1 MLTLQ
6 EICEATGGK
15 LLGSPQQDSIDSFHF
30 DTRMITPGSMFIA
43 LTGGARDGHLFLEKA
58 KEQGAIAAL
67 ISNPD
72 YAKLSSSDI
81 AYVLVPDTQ
90 QGFAQIAQYYRK
102 KLTIPMIAVTGSNGK
117 TTTKDM
123 ISHVLSY
130 KKKVFKTYKN
140 YNNHL
145 GVPLSLLQIKPDDE
159 MAVLE
164 MGMNHAGEIDYLA
177 NIVKPDVSVIINVT
191 DAHIE
196 HLGSRENIAK
206 AKAEL
211 LPHTSPA
218 GFAILNGD
226 NPYVREVS
234 SMYPGKTYFYRLHDE
249 ADIYATDIRTNDRGT
264 SFSVHYQGQS
274 IDCSIPMFGV
284 HNVSNALPAIF
295 IALQYGYSL
304 KDIKNALVTLSISPM
319 RFELVRDVGNCIII
333 NDAYNASP
341 TSMKSSIE
349 TFGGI
354 LPQYK
359 KVLILGDMFELGDK
373 SEAYHKEIGRFIDAQ
388 EQEFEFLATVGTA
401 SKNISDE
408 AGIPSRHFTDKKEA
422 ALFLTNYANPEHA
435 LLFKA
440 SRGMKLEELIQE
452 IKEAIV
458 KP

>member
-6 EICEATGGK
+6 DICEATGGR
-15 LLGSPQQDSIDSFHF
+15 LIGSPQQEIIHSFHF
-30 DTRMITPGSMFIA
+30 DTRMIGPGSMFIA
-43 LTGGARDGHLFLEKA
+43 LTGGARDGHLFIDQA

-67 ISNPD
+67 ISNPN
-72 YAKLSSSDI
+72 YAEESSSI

-90 QGFAQIAQYYRK
+90 QGFAQIAQYYRQ

-130 KKKVFKTYKN
+130 KKKVYKTYKN

-177 NIVKPDVSVIINVT
+177 NMVKPDVSVIVNVT

-211 LPHTSPA
+211 LPHTSPS

-226 NPYVREVS
+226 NPYVRGVS
-234 SMYPGKTYFYRLHDE
+234 HLNPGATYFYQLNNN
-249 ADIYATDIRTNDRGT
+249 ADIYATDIRNDDQGTNFT
-264 SFSVHYQGQS
+264 VHYQDHS
-274 IDCSIPMFGV
+274 MECSIPMFGV

-304 KDIKNALVTLSISPM
+304 EDVKQALATLSISPM
-319 RFELVRDVGNCIII
+319 RFELVRDVGNCIVI

-354 LPQYK
+354 LPDYK

-373 SEAYHKEIGRFIDAQ
+373 SEAYHKEVGQFINTLNHRFD
-388 EQEFEFLATVGTA
+388 FLVTVGTA
-401 SKNISDE
+401 SKHISDE
-408 AGIPSRHFTDKKEA
+408 ADISSRHFVEKKGA
-422 ALFLTNYANPEHA
+422 AVFLSNYANSEHA

-452 IKEAIV
+452 IRETIT

>member
-6 EICEATGGK
+6 EICEATGGT
-15 LLGSPQQDSIDSFHF
+15 LIGSPQHETIDSFHF
-30 DTRMITPGSMFIA
+30 DTRMISPGSMFIA
-43 LTGGARDGHLFLEKA
+43 LTGGARDGHLFLSQA
-58 KEQGAIAAL
+58 QEQGASAAL

-72 YAKLSSSDI
+72 YAKETSSKMV
-81 AYVLVPDTQ
+81 YVLVADSQ
-90 QGFAQIAQYYRK
+90 QAFAQIAQYYRN
-102 KLTIPMIAVTGSNGK
+102 KLTIPIIAVTGSNGK

-123 ISHVLSY
+123 IAHVLTH

-145 GVPLSLLQIKPDDE
+145 GVPLSLLQIKADDE

-196 HLGSRENIAK
+196 HLRSIENIAK

-211 LPHTSPA
+211 LPHTSPS

-226 NPYVREVS
+226 NPYVRGIS
-234 SMYPGKTYFYRLHDE
+234 HLNPGKTYFYQLHEE
-249 ADIYATDIRTNDRGT
+249 ADIYASDIRTNDQGT
-264 SFSVHYQGQS
+264 IFNVHYRDKS
-274 IDCSIPMFGV
+274 IECSIPMFGV
-284 HNVSNALPAIF
+284 HNVSNTLPAIF
-295 IALQYGYSL
+295 IALQFGYSL
-304 KDIKNALVTLSISPM
+304 DDVKQALITLSISPM
-319 RFELVRDVGNCIII
+319 RFELVRDVGDCIII

-349 TFGGI
+349 TFSGI
-354 LPQYK
+354 LPEYK
-359 KVLILGDMFELGDK
+359 KVLILGDMFELGEK
-373 SEAYHKEIGRFIDAQ
+373 SEAYHKEIGQFIDTYVQ
-388 EQEFEFLATVGTA
+388 RFEFLVTVGTA
-401 SKNISDE
+401 SKNISDQ
-408 AGIPSRHFTDKKEA
+408 ASLPSRHFSDKKEA
-422 ALFLTNYANPEHA
+422 ALFLAKYANSEHA

-452 IKEAIV
+452 IKESIS